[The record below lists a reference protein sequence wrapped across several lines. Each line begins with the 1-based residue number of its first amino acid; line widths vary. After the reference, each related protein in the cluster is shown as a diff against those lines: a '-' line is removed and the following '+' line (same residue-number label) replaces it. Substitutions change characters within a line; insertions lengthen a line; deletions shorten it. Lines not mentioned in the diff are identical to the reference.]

1 MREESKLRD
10 GDIKLSNNIYNFL
23 DKTFYLTEVT
33 NFERVNDKKR
43 QVSGIDVIFEIDG
56 KKYIADEKAAVR
68 WRNISTYSL
77 ELSFINKKGEIQ
89 DGWFL
94 RDDLQNDS
102 YVFVWIDEKEG
113 KEYVFLAVVKKEKI
127 IDHLKSL
134 GWTKE
139 SLKLKESLIRN
150 GTPTYMGKKEKDG
163 YKFSFSKQLVEKP
176 INIILPRSVYENL
189 ADKTWSGELK

>member
-1 MREESKLRD
+1 MREKSNLREE
-10 GDIKLSNNIYNFL
+10 DIKLSNNIYDFL
-23 DKTFYLTEVT
+23 DKTFYATEVT

-43 QVSGIDVIFEIDG
+43 QVGGIDTIFEIDG

-68 WRNISTYSL
+68 WRNLTTYSL
-77 ELSFINKKGEIQ
+77 ELSFINRKGEVQ
-89 DGWFL
+89 DGWFI

-102 YVFVWIDEKEG
+102 YVFVWVDEKEG
-113 KEYVFLAVVKKEKI
+113 KEYISLAVVKKEKI
-127 IDHLKSL
+127 LEHLKTL

-139 SLKLKESLIRN
+139 SLRMKESLIRN
-150 GTPTYMGKKEKDG
+150 GTSTYTGRKEIDG

-189 ADKTWSGELK
+189 SDKIWSCELN

>member
-1 MREESKLRD
+1 MREKSKLREE
-10 GDIKLSNNIYNFL
+10 DIKLSNNIYDFL
-23 DKTFYLTEVT
+23 DKTFYATEVT
-33 NFERVNDKKR
+33 NFERVNDKTR
-43 QVSGIDVIFEIDG
+43 QVGGIDTIFEIDG

-68 WRNISTYSL
+68 WRNLMTYSL
-77 ELSFINKKGEIQ
+77 ELSFINKKGEVQ
-89 DGWFL
+89 DGWFI

-113 KEYVFLAVVKKEKI
+113 KEYISLVVVKKEKI
-127 IDHLKSL
+127 LEHLKTL

-139 SLKLKESLIRN
+139 SLRMKESLIRN
-150 GTPTYMGKKEKDG
+150 GTPTYMGRKEIDG

-189 ADKTWSGELK
+189 SDKIWSCELN